1 MPLSRQMGCW
11 MNRILHHI
19 VMGVLL
25 VAALVLFWHL
35 LGG

>member
-1 MPLSRQMGCW
+1 
-11 MNRILHHI
+11 MNRILHRI

-25 VAALVLFWHL
+25 VATLVLFWHL